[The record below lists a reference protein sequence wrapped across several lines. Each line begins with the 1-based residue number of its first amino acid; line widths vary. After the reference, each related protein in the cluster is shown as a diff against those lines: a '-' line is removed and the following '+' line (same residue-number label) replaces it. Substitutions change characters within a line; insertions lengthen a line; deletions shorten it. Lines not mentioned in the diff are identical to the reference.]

1 MKIQRPKKKLILFFS
16 AIIICIFIVSQIFSD
31 NKMKKA
37 DTYIETIK
45 LPDPLTTGK
54 MSVEQALYQRR
65 SIRNFKNISLTLQ
78 ELSQI
83 LWAAQGITDKTLN
96 FRTAPSA
103 GATYP
108 LDLFVAVGNVD
119 SIKQGL
125 YKYNPSNHTLT
136 LIMFGDKRI
145 ELANAALG
153 QKAITTAAVNIIFTA
168 IVERTEK
175 RYKERALQYV
185 YIETGHAAQN
195 VYIQA
200 EALNL
205 ATVAIGAFYEDK
217 IKKVIN
223 TAALPVYIMSIGKK

>member
-1 MKIQRPKKKLILFFS
+1 
-16 AIIICIFIVSQIFSD
+16 
-31 NKMKKA
+31 
-37 DTYIETIK
+37 
-45 LPDPLTTGK
+45 
-54 MSVEQALYQRR
+54 
-65 SIRNFKNISLTLQ
+65 
-78 ELSQI
+78 
-83 LWAAQGITDKTLN
+83 
-96 FRTAPSA
+96 
-103 GATYP
+103 
-108 LDLFVAVGNVD
+108 
-119 SIKQGL
+119 
-125 YKYNPSNHTLT
+125 
-136 LIMFGDKRI
+136 MFGDKRI

>member
-1 MKIQRPKKKLILFFS
+1 
-16 AIIICIFIVSQIFSD
+16 
-31 NKMKKA
+31 MKKA